1 MPTYLA
7 DDELD
12 LAKLRALER
21 RKAKRAGSPE
31 DDWGIPGEPQPD
43 PKILFVASSIGQG
56 GIERH
61 SVEMA
66 QQLVERGMRLVYACS
81 ASSHVERKCQAAGVL
96 TETFRLR
103 NSGDLRGI
111 KELMQLIE
119 RIDPD
124 VIHVHSRRDF
134 VPCLVAAHMIR
145 KKGGKVKASKAPRVI
160 VHAHLDKPLGAP
172 AHLARRLVSGIAD
185 CVVAVSCAVKQRLVD
200 CHGFAPGYVR
210 VLYNGIDLS
219 RFSGPGTKSAQQLRL
234 QIRKELDIPAD
245 ALVIGMVGR
254 LNDKGQAEL
263 VSAAAPVLRARR
275 GIWIVLVGPEGL
287 RGDIDRIT
295 GIAMTEGISGRL
307 VTTGARDDVPDV
319 LPAFDVLVHLP
330 ETESFGLALVE
341 AMASGLPTIT
351 AKVGGCGEIVKNG
364 VSGFVVEQG
373 NGIAVQAALKKL
385 LVDDGG
391 AALRKSMGAE
401 GRHIAETHFSVDS
414 QIDQLINWYRELAVR

>member
-12 LAKLRALER
+12 LAKLRALDKP
-21 RKAKRAGSPE
+21 KAKRAGSPE
-31 DDWGIPGEPQPD
+31 DDWDIPGEPQPD
-43 PKILFVASSIGQG
+43 PKILFVASSSGQG
-56 GIERH
+56 SIERH
-61 SVEMA
+61 SIQMA
-66 QQLVERGMRLVYACS
+66 QQLIERGMRLVYACS
-81 ASSHVERKCQAAGVL
+81 ASSHVERKCQSTGIL
-96 TETFRLR
+96 TENFRLR
-103 NSGDLRGI
+103 NSGDLHGI
-111 KELMQLIE
+111 KELTQLIE

-134 VPCLVAAHMIR
+134 VPCLIATHMMRR
-145 KKGGKVKASKAPRVI
+145 KGDKARANKAPRLML
-160 VHAHLDKPLGAP
+160 HAHLDKPLGAP

-185 CVVAVSCAVKQRLVD
+185 CVVAVSCAVKQHLID
-200 CHGFAPGYVR
+200 HHGFASGFVR
-210 VLYNGIDLS
+210 VLYNGIDLN
-219 RFSGPGTKSAQQLRL
+219 RFAAPDTKSTQKLRL
-234 QIRKELDIPAD
+234 KVRKELGIPTD
-245 ALVIGMVGR
+245 DLVIGMVGR

-275 GIWIVLVGPEGL
+275 GIWIVLVGPEGR
-287 RGDIDRIT
+287 RGDMDRIT
-295 GIAMTEGISGRL
+295 NIAMTEGISGRL
-307 VTTGARDDVPDV
+307 VMTGARDDVPEV

-351 AKVGGCGEIVKNG
+351 AKVGGCGEVVKNG
-364 VSGFVVEQG
+364 VTGFVVEQG